1 MSFFRSLKNKG
12 GSTSTGTL
20 SSSEEV
26 VPDAVVQLDVDL
38 YQTNEM
44 IVVYAQSSGVDI
56 NDVHVS
62 IEGDG
67 DIVIIE
73 GKRIRPER
81 TAFPESDSGGAFFTR
96 ECLWGEFYRRIILPE
111 SVDIEQANAKIKN
124 GVLVLTLP
132 RVKAEDT
139 KGVHMKITKGKQRKR
154 M

>member
-1 MSFFRSLKNKG
+1 MSFFRSLKTKG
-12 GSTSTGTL
+12 VKTGNGPL
-20 SSSEEV
+20 SSSEEMSS
-26 VPDAVVQLDVDL
+26 DAVVQLDVDL
-38 YQTNEM
+38 YQTDEM

-73 GKRIRPER
+73 GKRIRPEK
-81 TAFPESDSGGAFFTR
+81 TAFLENDLNGAFFTK
-96 ECLWGEFYRRIILPE
+96 ECIWGEFYRRIILPE
-111 SVDIEQANAKIKN
+111 SVDIEQANARIKD

-132 RVKAEDT
+132 RIKEVDK
-139 KGVHMKITKGKQRKR
+139 KGVRMKIIKTKQRKR